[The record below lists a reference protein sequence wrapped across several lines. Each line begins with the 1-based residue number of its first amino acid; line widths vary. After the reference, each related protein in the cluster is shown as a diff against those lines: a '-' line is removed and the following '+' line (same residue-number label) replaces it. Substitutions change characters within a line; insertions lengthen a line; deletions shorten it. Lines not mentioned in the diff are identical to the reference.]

1 MSLAPKPFQ
10 LEFKTDRD
18 NLNRWWAILLNYGRQ
33 KPDQLP
39 FFKGGDKEAWTSE
52 CKDPTRGLADA
63 KHQVALHNLLTTIA
77 SFCPSGTFQTITGE
91 ATNLQWIYLRV
102 AKMCHI
108 QIGGRHL
115 VNAWDLKYDPENE
128 SPDIYFMRIKA
139 AFSENLLAK
148 DDKFHDEKL
157 ATAEAFSPMAE
168 SMAVLRWLEGIHPSL
183 PRHIQETRAAL
194 FTPGKPSFADIQP
207 DLCELMET
215 LLQEIDQADGAA
227 AVTVIDND
235 NVQISRVSS
244 NFRRGGRGG
253 FSNRYPRATKP
264 WNQQSTARPFKQ
276 SPAVDKLCRH
286 CKTVG
291 KDPSIY
297 TSHDVD
303 MCFDLFPE
311 KRRSAGVRIL
321 SIPVHVDDNDQFDP
335 EEAEA
340 FFQAYKL
347 NQGLSCVQN
356 EENST
361 PQ

>member
-18 NLNRWWAILLNYGRQ
+18 NLNRWWSILLNFGRQ
-33 KPDQLP
+33 KPEHLP
-39 FFKGGDKEAWTSE
+39 FFKGGPKSSWVSE
-52 CKDPTRGLADA
+52 CKDSTRGLADE
-63 KHQVALHNLLTTIA
+63 KLQVALSNLLTTIA
-77 SFCPSGTFQTITGE
+77 SFCPNGTFQTITGE
-91 ATNLQWIYLRV
+91 ATSLQWIYNRV

-115 VNAWDLKYDPENE
+115 VNAWDIKYDPENE
-128 SPDIYFMRIKA
+128 SPDIYFLRMKA
-139 AFSENLLAK
+139 AFAENLLAK
-148 DDKFHDEKL
+148 DDKYHGEKL
-157 ATAEAFSPMAE
+157 TSAEAFAPMSE
-168 SMAVLRWLEGIHPSL
+168 SLIVLRWLEGIHPAL
-183 PRHIQETRAAL
+183 PRHIQDTKAAL
-194 FTPGKPSFADIQP
+194 FTPEKPSFADIQS
-207 DLCELMET
+207 DLCELMEV
-215 LLQEIDQADGAA
+215 LLQEIDQVDGAS
-227 AVTVIDND
+227 AVTVVDND
-235 NVQISRVSS
+235 SVQINRMSS
-244 NFRRGGRGG
+244 NYRRGGRGG
-253 FSNRYPRATKP
+253 YTNRTQHATKP
-264 WNQQSTARPFKQ
+264 WSQQSTPRTFKQ

-297 TSHDVD
+297 TGHDVE

-311 KRRSAGVRIL
+311 KRRSTGVRIL

-347 NQGLSCVQN
+347 NQGLTCVQK
-356 EENST
+356 EEKSS